1 MPIDKEMNET
11 EKEVLAQSDETLVPG
26 NKKTKAPKTN
36 SFEMIG
42 DLRIPVSSKRGKM
55 WQSRVA
61 AGKKKLDPYKDAW
74 NEAIGY
80 YLNDQTLERNGAKIK
95 SSRIRKDSSS
105 EIENI
110 VFANISAAT
119 PRIYA
124 QNPRMEITSNFDDP
138 AAKDFGTV
146 AERLCN
152 VLINKNENPGLGL
165 KAKVRRGVT
174 VAQLTNLVWAE
185 VDFVKKDESSEQAYA
200 DIKLISAQLEKAKD
214 IKEIEELEAKLLAI
228 DEKYDMLAPGG
239 PSVTILRADEVIVD
253 PNVTEHGFNDA
264 MWMAKKK
271 MFPTKFL
278 EVKYMRQD
286 KEGKQALI
294 FKPDHII
301 KNKIDAEGE
310 EPFSIFEKDSE
321 PEAYGYTNKDD
332 FENAKMSAVWYIWDK
347 ITRRVEMYL
356 ESDWKWPMW
365 VWDDPLKL
373 QRFFPFI
380 PLSLVT
386 PVIGPYS
393 KGEVSYYLDQQDA
406 INDINEHQRLA
417 RRWARHNVWFNSNYI
432 DDVTMA
438 RVLEGGSKNGAHG
451 LKLPE
456 GVKIEDVIYSILPPG
471 SNFMSLF
478 DKSPQYAAI
487 DRVAP
492 VNEVA
497 RGGQYKTNTTNKAID
512 QYSQSRTV
520 RTDDKVDMVEDWI
533 TEIMW
538 SVLQLCLMN
547 YDEQSIV
554 PLLGPIDAKTWG
566 SVAPLPP
573 EQINATISS
582 FQAASGSTQK
592 PNSREKKEN
601 AMEMSQVLGQFGSS
615 TPAALIVSLKALE
628 NAFDEVVIKEEDW
641 ALIRQS
647 IEAQIGIQTADAAKI
662 ASEGGLNAQQAA
674 MQEQQMGAQEQ
685 QAQPIDPA
693 MVEEYLATLPP
704 EVGQQIAQII
714 QSGVDPVEAITQ
726 VTGQPPP
733 F

>member
-1 MPIDKEMNET
+1 MPIEKEMNAT
-11 EKEVLAQSDETLVPG
+11 EKEILAQSDDTLVPG
-26 NKKTKAPKTN
+26 GKKEKAPKTN

-42 DLRIPVSSKRGKM
+42 DLKIPISSKRGKM

-61 AGKKKLDPYKDAW
+61 AGKKKLEPYKDAW
-74 NEAIGY
+74 NEAIAY
-80 YLNDQTLERNGAKIK
+80 YLNDQTVERNGTKVK

-124 QNPRMEITSNFDDP
+124 QNPRMELTANFDDP
-138 AAKDFGTV
+138 KAKDFGTV

-200 DIKLISAQLEKAKD
+200 DITRISKELETAKD
-214 IKEIEELEAKLLAI
+214 VKTIEKLEAELMAI

-239 PSVTILRADEVIVD
+239 PSVQILRADEVIVD
-253 PNVTEHGFNDA
+253 PNVTEHGFLDA

-278 EVKYMRQD
+278 EVKYMRED

-301 KNKIDAEGE
+301 KSKVEAEGE
-310 EPFSIFEKDSE
+310 DNFSLFDKDADH
-321 PEAYGYTNKDD
+321 EAYGYTNKDD
-332 FENAKMSAVWYIWDK
+332 FENAKMSAVWYVWDK

-356 ESDWKWPMW
+356 ENDWKWPLW

-417 RRWARHNVWFNSNYI
+417 RRWARHNIWFNSSYI
-432 DDVTMA
+432 DDAAMA
-438 RVLEGGSKNGAHG
+438 KILEGGSKNGAHG

-456 GVKIEDVIYSILPPG
+456 GVKIEDVVYSILPPG

-538 SVLQLCLMN
+538 CVLQLCLMN
-547 YDEQSIV
+547 YTEEDVV

-601 AMEMSQVLGQFGSS
+601 AMEMSQVLGQFASS
-615 TPAALIVSLKALE
+615 APAALIVALKALE

-641 ALIRQS
+641 ALIRES
-647 IEAQIGIQTADAAKI
+647 IEAQIGIQSADAAKI
-662 ASEGGLNAQQAA
+662 ASEGGLNAQQAQ
-674 MQEQQMGAQEQ
+674 MQQQQIM
-685 QAQPIDPA
+685 QAPQIDPA
-693 MVEEYLATLPP
+693 MVEQFLATLPP
-704 EVGQQIAQII
+704 EVGQQIAQLI

>member
-1 MPIDKEMNET
+1 MAIDKEMNET
-11 EKEVLAQSDETLVPG
+11 EKEILAQSDDTLVPG
-26 NKKTKAPKTN
+26 GKKTKAPKTN

-80 YLNDQTLERNGAKIK
+80 YLNDQTLERNGAKVK

-278 EVKYMRQD
+278 EVKYMRKD

-438 RVLEGGSKNGAHG
+438 KVLEGGSKNGAHG

-456 GVKIEDVIYSILPPG
+456 GVKVEDVIYSILPPG

-538 SVLQLCLMN
+538 SILQLCLMN

-601 AMEMSQVLGQFGSS
+601 AMEMSQVLGQFASS
-615 TPAALIVSLKALE
+615 APAALIVSLKALE